1 MSTHHASTAPRF
13 NRRRDLSAALARAEH
28 AIHRGAVVQFTG
40 PPPEVQREMA
50 DAERLWRD
58 LEAQGREV
66 RFETRP
72 DGHVS
77 VALTDIA
84 SGRSLDEIGP
94 IGLFRL
100 LNPAV

>member
-1 MSTHHASTAPRF
+1 MSTHHASTS
-13 NRRRDLSAALARAEH
+13 NRSNRGRDLGAALARAEH
-28 AIHRGAVVQFTG
+28 EMHRGSVVQFAG

-50 DAERLWRD
+50 EAERLWRD

-66 RFETRP
+66 RFERRP
-72 DGHVS
+72 DGRVS

-100 LNPAV
+100 LDLAV